1 MRFLPG
7 VKELEHIF
15 TDRQEK
21 QLASSSFSSESFP
34 SVRGESEQRGAESLV
49 WFWHEGMG
57 DFLLGLCRVGFSGQH
72 RLLKLLVF
80 GKPGLHL

>member
-7 VKELEHIF
+7 VKELECNF
-15 TDRQEK
+15 TDRQER

-57 DFLLGLCRVGFSGQH
+57 DFLLGLCRVGVSGQH
-72 RLLKLLVF
+72 GLLKLLVF
-80 GKPGLHL
+80 GRPGLQL